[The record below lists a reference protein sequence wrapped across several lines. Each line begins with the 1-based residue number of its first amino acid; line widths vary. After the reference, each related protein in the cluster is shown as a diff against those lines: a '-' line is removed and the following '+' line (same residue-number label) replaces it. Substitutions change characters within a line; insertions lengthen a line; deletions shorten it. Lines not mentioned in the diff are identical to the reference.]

1 MLNTM
6 YVEERGYLLLLLLL
20 DTINVIGI
28 RGGVVVGVGLRLI
41 SALRLVLTVTWAVSI
56 LMF

>member
-20 DTINVIGI
+20 DTINVVGI
-28 RGGVVVGVGLRLI
+28 RVGVVGGVGLRLI
-41 SALRLVLTVTWAVSI
+41 IALRLVLTVTWAVSI